1 MRTKTG
7 IIVLLQSVLLTGAIG
22 MSIYSHGLEEK
33 LGIVRAELSR
43 EKLNGEVKTLLIKE
57 LEINRVKAE
66 ETNAK
71 LTKDYQLLQQELKK
85 EKAKKKAVPVVSRSV
100 AKPVSKKS
108 FYVTATAYT
117 QRAEEGTADGITKT
131 ETRVTEGRT
140 VAVDPDMIPLGSKL
154 YLDFPSVKG
163 YYIAEDIG
171 GAIKSNRIDIYMNSL
186 TDARNFGRQKGTVTI
201 IE

>member
-7 IIVLLQSVLLTGAIG
+7 ISVLLQTILAVGGIGFTIHSNQLEDKLETVSVE
-22 MSIYSHGLEEK
+22 LE
-33 LGIVRAELSR
+33 R
-43 EKLNGEVKTLLIKE
+43 EKTDSKALQNLVEV
-57 LEINRVKAE
+57 LETKKAQAEDKSVKLE
-66 ETNAK
+66 
-71 LTKDYQLLQQELKK
+71 KDYQLLQQELKK
-85 EKAKKKAVPVVSRSV
+85 EKEKTKIPVVSRSK
-100 AKPVSKKS
+100 AEPVKKKT

-117 QRAEEGTADGITKT
+117 QRAEEGTADGITFT
-131 ETRVTEGRT
+131 ETRVTGGRT
-140 VAVDPDMIPLGSKL
+140 VAVDPKMIPLGSKL

-171 GAIKSNRIDIYMNSL
+171 GAIRSNRIDIYMDSL